1 MPPDRR
7 GGEKMMANATV
18 SADKAGKDD
27 EWTAKNAGTTEVS
40 ADKKFDEGRL
50 AQWMAD
56 NVDGY
61 EGPLTVQQFKGR
73 QSNPTFKLIT
83 PGRSYV
89 MRRKPAGLLI
99 QSAHAVDREY
109 RALAALHPTGFP
121 VARPFALCTDDSVI
135 GSWFYVMDCIEGRI
149 FWDTSFPDVPRADRP
164 AYFAAMNETLARLHQ
179 IDPEAVG
186 MGDYGKPGNYFER
199 QIGRFSKQ
207 YLADD
212 IAGRNPHMDKLI
224 EWLPANIPVGEE
236 VSIVHGDFRSDNMI
250 FHPTEPRVI
259 AVLDWELSTLGHPLA
274 DFAFHAMMYRMPPA
288 ITTGLVGIDIAAMN
302 IPGED
307 EYLALY
313 CRNTGRDSIPDY
325 GFYVAFNM
333 FRLAAIIHG
342 IRGRALRGTASSAHA
357 LETSKRLEPLAALA
371 WEQAEK
377 AGQH

>member
-1 MPPDRR
+1 
-7 GGEKMMANATV
+7 MMANATV
-18 SADKAGKDD
+18 PADKGGKDD
-27 EWTAKNAGTTEVS
+27 EWTAKNAGTTAVS

-61 EGPLTVQQFKGR
+61 EGPLTVQQFKGG

-224 EWLPANIPVGEE
+224 EWLPANISAGEE
-236 VSIVHGDFRSDNMI
+236 ISIVHGDFRSDNMI